1 MFEKIPFLHRSRA
14 YNIIVEDDLTFEVLH
29 CLLDELI
36 ERGAFEVLDDF
47 ADLYTIAHADTEYT
61 IGVDGFNVMIVIK

>member
-1 MFEKIPFLHRSRA
+1 MFEKIPFLHRNRA
-14 YNIIVEDDLTFEVLH
+14 YNIIIDDDLTFEVLH

-47 ADLYTIAHADTEYT
+47 ADLYTIEHSDTEYT